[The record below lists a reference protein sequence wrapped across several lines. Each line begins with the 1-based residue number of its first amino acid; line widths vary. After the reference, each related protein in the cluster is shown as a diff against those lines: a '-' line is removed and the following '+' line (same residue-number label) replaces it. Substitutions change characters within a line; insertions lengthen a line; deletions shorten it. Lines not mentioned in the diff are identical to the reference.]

1 MQIAFK
7 LKIMVFPTIGGIFV
21 LFLTMEG
28 ALEEPS
34 IIRGANIVT
43 FTSFLY
49 FFLIKVFHLYTVV
62 WIPFCLEASAFPGE
76 MAMNLGMNLP

>member
-1 MQIAFK
+1 
-7 LKIMVFPTIGGIFV
+7 MVFPTFGGIFV
-21 LFLTMEG
+21 LFLTIEE

-34 IIRGANIVT
+34 IICGANIVT

-49 FFLIKVFHLYTVV
+49 FFLIKVFHLYMVE

-76 MAMNLGMNLP
+76 MVMGIHLGMNLP